1 MAWTLKQVLY
11 VQYALLQLTVV
22 MASAGLD
29 CRVPTNGID
38 VSRSLNA
45 PHYVATS
52 RQWHLQK

>member
-52 RQWHLQK
+52 RQ